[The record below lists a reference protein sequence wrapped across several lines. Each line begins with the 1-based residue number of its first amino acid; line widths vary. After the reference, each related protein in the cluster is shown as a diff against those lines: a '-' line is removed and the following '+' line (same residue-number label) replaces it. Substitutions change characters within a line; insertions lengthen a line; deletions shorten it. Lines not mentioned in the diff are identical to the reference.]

1 ISLAAR
7 KSPRPRECVVD
18 DAVLIE
24 PVFNPNSLITGKL
37 TGNFSNSGLFL
48 RFSLLIVQQ
57 VQWLAEQFPTQLNR
71 EFF

>member
-1 ISLAAR
+1 MFSMA
-7 KSPRPRECVVD
+7 D

-37 TGNFSNSGLFL
+37 TGNFTNFGPFP
-48 RFSLLIVQQ
+48 RFSLLIDEQIQ
-57 VQWLAEQFPTQLNR
+57 SLAEQFPTQLNR